1 MRFYGGSINFMIL
14 QRQKFY
20 LALMQ
25 MHHVR
30 TIELDI
36 HRWQPLPS
44 PSAQRALVTEVHMYR
59 PTIQLVVLWV
69 GQTRILWNR
78 QGDAWHQRIDNHQYP
93 HNTTLWSTV

>member
-1 MRFYGGSINFMIL
+1 MIL